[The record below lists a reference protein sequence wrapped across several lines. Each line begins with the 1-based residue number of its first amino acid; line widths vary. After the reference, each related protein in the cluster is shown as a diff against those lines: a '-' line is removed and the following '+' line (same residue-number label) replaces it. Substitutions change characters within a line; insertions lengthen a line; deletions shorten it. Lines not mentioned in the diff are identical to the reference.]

1 MANLKEVWAKTAEMK
16 WKIDS
21 LLRLSTYNDYD
32 DLSGLEI
39 DYDNPDEL
47 FLADELRKI
56 MEQFQDIQ
64 DKLKYLSRP
73 VKETSRLYKNESG

>member
-1 MANLKEVWAKTAEMK
+1 MANLKEVWVKTAEMK

-56 MEQFQDIQ
+56 ME
-64 DKLKYLSRP
+64 
-73 VKETSRLYKNESG
+73 